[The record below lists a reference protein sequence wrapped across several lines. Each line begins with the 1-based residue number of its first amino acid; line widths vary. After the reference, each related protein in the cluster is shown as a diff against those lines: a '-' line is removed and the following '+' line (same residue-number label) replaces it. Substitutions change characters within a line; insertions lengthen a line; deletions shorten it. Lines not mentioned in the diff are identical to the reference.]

1 MCVCGSLFVLIK
13 WKKREMCHAVCVCV
27 FFCLDLIPVCTIIPG
42 GICVCMNM
50 CSCIFSSVC
59 SSSGRLQQNTKR
71 PLSNELELTREN
83 EALSCATH
91 ILNNQLTHIT
101 GC

>member
-1 MCVCGSLFVLIK
+1 MCVRLLVCSDQVEK
-13 WKKREMCHAVCVCV
+13 ERDVSCCVCVC
-27 FFCLDLIPVCTIIPG
+27 FCLDLIPVCTIIPG